1 MGGSHHGLLQLRLL
15 PLLLLLLDLGFRN
28 GGRCAAQK
36 LPEQE
41 VEALKGIA
49 RKLNKTDWDF
59 SVDPCIGSG
68 TWVNST
74 GFIVSNV
81 TCDCSFQNHT
91 NCHIISLQLMRLN
104 LSGVLPEEVVNLTY
118 LRYLDLSRN
127 FIQGPIPASWASL
140 QVFNLSLQGNRI
152 SGTLPKELAS
162 MPMLKSLQLEANQFE
177 GPIPPEL
184 GNIISLERLRVALNL
199 FQADKYDR
207 FPN

>member
-1 MGGSHHGLLQLRLL
+1 MEMGGSHRGVGFLLRLGLLQ
-15 PLLLLLLDLGFRN
+15 LLLLLLGLGFGN

-59 SVDPCIGSG
+59 SVDPCIGSE

-81 TCDCSFQNHT
+81 TCDCSFQNNT
-91 NCHIISLQLMRLN
+91 ECHIISLELMRLN

-127 FIQGPIPASWASL
+127 YIQGPIPASWASL
-140 QVFNLSLQGNRI
+140 PVFNLSLQGNRI
-152 SGTLPKELAS
+152 SGTIPKELGR
-162 MPMLKSLQLEANQFE
+162 MPMLKSLQLEANQLE

-184 GNIISLERLRVALNL
+184 GNIVSLERL
-199 FQADKYDR
+199 
-207 FPN
+207 